1 MATFRCA
8 ILATVAV
15 LSVCVFVVRFVGRF
29 SNQFLSRHP
38 HAVQVAVAT
47 WRGPA
52 GGRLPG
58 RVPPAVAGRRH
69 RQPRCSARAPR
80 RPRTVPDAAR
90 PQDVYRRTG
99 KMVPDGRRSMVDR
112 AAYMSFLES
121 QLERVTASCKTV
133 ESYNSRIDTMQD
145 AMAGAARP
153 RVVLGMV
160 GNDLTR
166 RLLSNASPWPVHRLL
181 QVPRPASPTT
191 PA

>member
-1 MATFRCA
+1 M
-8 ILATVAV
+8 
-15 LSVCVFVVRFVGRF
+15 
-29 SNQFLSRHP
+29 
-38 HAVQVAVAT
+38 
-47 WRGPA
+47 
-52 GGRLPG
+52 
-58 RVPPAVAGRRH
+58 
-69 RQPRCSARAPR
+69 
-80 RPRTVPDAAR
+80 PDAAR